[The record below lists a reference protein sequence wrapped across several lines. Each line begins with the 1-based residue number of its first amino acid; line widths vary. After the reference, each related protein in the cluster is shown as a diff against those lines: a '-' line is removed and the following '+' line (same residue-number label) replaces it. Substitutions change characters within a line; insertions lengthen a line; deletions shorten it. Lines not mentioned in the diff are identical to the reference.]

1 MNAKTGFEAEAL
13 AEREYYDSLNLAE
26 MHALIHERKFGR
38 TGMFWQSLRTHATL
52 LTSAWVLLELL
63 ERRSVG
69 REARTG
75 AASVLLA
82 LADCHD
88 WSPEAL
94 ADDTD
99 PEFEFRLRELRRVI
113 NERIRAMTA

>member
-1 MNAKTGFEAEAL
+1 
-13 AEREYYDSLNLAE
+13 
-26 MHALIHERKFGR
+26 
-38 TGMFWQSLRTHATL
+38 
-52 LTSAWVLLELL
+52 
-63 ERRSVG
+63 
-69 REARTG
+69 
-75 AASVLLA
+75 VLLA